1 MTHPNPTCETC
12 RWWDVADGDVV
23 RAVKDE
29 FSGQCRRYPP
39 VLNHTVVYLM
49 SQDESNPDSCQ
60 LDDAENEAGRWTAW
74 KFPSTQYDD
83 FCGEHSPRIPL
94 PTTGETS

>member
-1 MTHPNPTCETC
+1 VTHPNPTCETC

-74 KFPSTQYDD
+74 KFPSTQHGDW
-83 FCGEHSPRIPL
+83 CGEHSPRIPL
-94 PTTGETS
+94 PTTGEPS